1 MNELTKDQ
9 WEKSMSTGFGNGDH
23 PINHNNPH
31 HDKLVVKLENAEM
44 SMSDVTKLIKYS
56 EALQK
61 MFNVNDDLED
71 WVKAKLNHACDY
83 VATVRDYLKFYHDEK
98 SLGKSDQEIKA
109 GKQTKSG
116 SVSEVEIYNEVLKD
130 LIEDE
135 SILIR

>member
-61 MFNVNDDLED
+61 MFGND
-71 WVKAKLNHACDY
+71 VYQMAY
-83 VATVRDYLKFYHDEK
+83 VHDELQYAVPIEHADAVGNILK
-98 SLGKSDQEIKA
+98 LAAIDA
-109 GKQTKSG
+109 GKELNLNIQVDADYTVGNTWS
-116 SVSEVEIYNEVLKD
+116 D
-130 LIEDE
+130 TH
-135 SILIR
+135 